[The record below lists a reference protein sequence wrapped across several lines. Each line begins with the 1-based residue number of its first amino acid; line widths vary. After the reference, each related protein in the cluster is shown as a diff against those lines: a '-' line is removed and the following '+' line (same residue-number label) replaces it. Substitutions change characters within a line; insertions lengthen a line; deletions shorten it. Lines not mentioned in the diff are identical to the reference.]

1 MNRKAFYAKIR
12 EGFGP
17 LTQKQVNGFEEIL
30 AATENLPV
38 SHRAYILATAWHETA
53 HTMQPIRERGGPEYL
68 KKYDTGRLARALGN
82 TPEADGDGIT
92 FAGRGYVQ
100 ITGRANYKKASKLV
114 NLDLVNNPDLALH
127 PSVAVKILVQG
138 CETGMF
144 TGRKLSDYLPGD
156 YRGARRVVNGQ
167 DKADLIAVYA
177 ARIEGALM
185 ATGGAHKAPNK
196 VAGVGYILAAIGAAV
211 AAFFDELRDGLHA
224 FLSFNGGGR

>member
-1 MNRKAFYAKIR
+1 MNRKAFYAKIK
-12 EGFGP
+12 ESFGP

-53 HTMQPIRERGGPEYL
+53 RTMQPIRERGGPEYL
-68 KKYDTGRLARALGN
+68 KKYDTGRLAKALGN
-82 TPEADGDGIT
+82 TPDADGDGIT

-100 ITGRANYKKASKLV
+100 ITGKANYKKASKLV

-127 PSVAVKILVQG
+127 PSVAVKILVHG

-185 ATGGAHKAPNK
+185 ATGGAHKSANR

-211 AAFFDELRDGLHA
+211 AAFFDELREGLHT
-224 FLSFNGGGR
+224 FLSFIGG